1 MILMTMMKMKSVT
14 LRKSRKLYFLF
25 QDFDSHQ
32 RVRQNDNGR
41 DLIEER
47 VNQNRIRT
55 DLYRHIDRNDKCSNN
70 SFDEENNQEL
80 DEADD
85 ESKRITQ

>member
-1 MILMTMMKMKSVT
+1 MILMIMMKMKSVT

-47 VNQNRIRT
+47 INQNRIRT
-55 DLYRHIDRNDKCSNN
+55 DLYRHIDRNNKRSNN
-70 SFDEENNQEL
+70 SFDEEEL

-85 ESKRITQ
+85 GSKRITQ